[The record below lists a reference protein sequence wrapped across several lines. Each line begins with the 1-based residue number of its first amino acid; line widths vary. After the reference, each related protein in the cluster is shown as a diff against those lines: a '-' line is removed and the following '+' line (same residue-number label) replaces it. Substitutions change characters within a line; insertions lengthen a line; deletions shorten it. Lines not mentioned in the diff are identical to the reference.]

1 MNTSL
6 NERNIGARPEKAP
19 DYTLKKGGKA
29 SLKSITMVFRTA
41 TDTEMA
47 DIIMRKPCGRFVLQ
61 MVCSLCKRKII
72 ICKGTDFIR
81 KTVIIGYLLT
91 DYVVFRVR
99 RRAAAKQMLRKSPI
113 CHIQMGLYISRLL
126 NHQHLNLSLTKRS
139 VQKRIISS
147 DITSLR
153 GGMNITDGYEST
165 SGKSSNFYGI

>member
-1 MNTSL
+1 MRRLIVLRKYSSVLQTTGFNNILLAENQYQCSLTTSL

-81 KTVIIGYLLT
+81 KNGNNRIFIN
-91 DYVVFRVR
+91 
-99 RRAAAKQMLRKSPI
+99 
-113 CHIQMGLYISRLL
+113 RLCGFSCPQKGCCKT
-126 NHQHLNLSLTKRS
+126 NVAQIPNLSHTNG
-139 VQKRIISS
+139 VVYQPVA
-147 DITSLR
+147 
-153 GGMNITDGYEST
+153 
-165 SGKSSNFYGI
+165 